1 MTYVPSCDPLTGLFA
16 VGFGAVFISS
26 QWGPI
31 NFESIDANSYEEKT
45 DVVMKALFKKSFVI
59 DNIYSPPIIQLA

>member
-16 VGFGAVFISS
+16 IGFGAVFISS

-31 NFESIDANSYEEKT
+31 NFELIHANNYEEKT
-45 DVVMKALFKKSFVI
+45 HVVMKALFNKI
-59 DNIYSPPIIQLA
+59 NCY